1 MRNGPERKRPPY
13 LPDGY
18 ASDETTQA
26 DLVILRREDGSEVAV
41 FSATGADPAEVERA
55 AWDDFGERPAKG

>member
-18 ASDETTQA
+18 TSDETTDL
-26 DLVILRREDGSEVAV
+26 DLVILRRADGSEAACFGERASVE
-41 FSATGADPAEVERA
+41 EVERA
-55 AWDDFGERPAKG
+55 AWEDRRGRE